1 MRNNH
6 RFYFVY
12 FPMFR
17 TNMEKVGNA
26 RIRGA
31 LRGII
36 NRFGKGSE
44 ENEVSNNIDNTVL
57 FRVVSGSIAHYYG
70 THLC

>member
-1 MRNNH
+1 
-6 RFYFVY
+6 
-12 FPMFR
+12 
-17 TNMEKVGNA
+17 MEKVGNA

-44 ENEVSNNIDNTVL
+44 ENEVSNNTDNTVL